1 MALETIIALTL
12 IGTSVAVG
20 TASAIEKHQADKQQA
35 DIAEENARLQMQQM
49 EYNRKVEER
58 EAAALEAEGREND
71 RRMREAAAE
80 ARAQRIAMLGKSG
93 AAMTSGSPLAVL
105 GEAAAEEELAI
116 QDARYQRAREIS
128 AVNSKAADYTFGS
141 AIAEQNLAA
150 AKASRPSGFGLAMNI
165 TGAAISPLVNYANYQ
180 KAGTAVV
187 NDVKGASSA
196 VKSIIA

>member
-1 MALETIIALTL
+1 MAEIIA
-12 IGTSVAVG
+12 VALATTAITVG
-20 TASAIEKHQADKQQA
+20 TVGAIEKHQADKEQA
-35 DIAEENARLQMQQM
+35 KIAEENAKIQMHQM

-80 ARAQRIAMLGKSG
+80 ARSKRIAMLGKSG

-105 GEAAAEEELAI
+105 GEAAATEELAI

-141 AIAEQNLAA
+141 AIAQQNLTA
-150 AKASRPSGFGLAMNI
+150 AKASRPSSLSLAMNL
-165 TGAAISPLVNYANYQ
+165 TGAAITPFTNYANYQ
-180 KAGTAVV
+180 KAGTAVA
-187 NDVKGASSA
+187 NGASSA
-196 VKSIIA
+196 YKSIVSGGK